1 MSNQLGFGDDV
12 MQVPKDEAMA
22 SQWATQDLRGKSH
35 FICGI
40 CNDSAMILVPKGLLK
55 DIEGVEPE
63 KSNRC
68 QEQTYFNGSQF
79 V

>member
-1 MSNQLGFGDDV
+1 

-40 CNDSAMILVPKGLLK
+40 CNDSGP
-55 DIEGVEPE
+55 
-63 KSNRC
+63 
-68 QEQTYFNGSQF
+68 
-79 V
+79 